1 MVWPVVESAD
11 ELAVSP
17 GAGFEDEPEV
27 AFEDEPE
34 VSFAVESGVSL
45 VGELVGELVD
55 ELVAATRVSPVVE
68 STFPYLW
75 IGPVPL
81 PLERLLRI
89 PKPPRG

>member
-1 MVWPVVESAD
+1 MVWPVVESVD

-27 AFEDEPE
+27 AFEGEPE
-34 VSFAVESGVSL
+34 VSFAVESGVS
-45 VGELVGELVD
+45 LVGELVD